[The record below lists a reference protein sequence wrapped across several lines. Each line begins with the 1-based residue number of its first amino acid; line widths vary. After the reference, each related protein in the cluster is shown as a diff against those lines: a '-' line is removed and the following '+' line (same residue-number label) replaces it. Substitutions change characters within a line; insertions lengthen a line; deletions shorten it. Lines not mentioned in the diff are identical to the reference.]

1 MGRLSCWLRCT
12 KFRILSTP
20 QFNVMSEKKGYP
32 TAPQAPAGYVPAPPH
47 PAAAAAYAASAAPQ
61 QLAGSPY
68 AVYQQLYPGQAPP
81 PYDQQIPAIMAAQ
94 QQMYSHVGVGTPM
107 YSQAASPAGYYASA
121 FTPMQAYYHP
131 LAYSYPQPQ
140 LRPAIMIP
148 NGYDGGARRAPVRCT
163 AGRYGRPQHHAHSE
177 EKRLPHWLQ

>member
-1 MGRLSCWLRCT
+1 
-12 KFRILSTP
+12 
-20 QFNVMSEKKGYP
+20 MSEKKGYP
-32 TAPQAPAGYVPAPPH
+32 AAPQAPAGYVPAPPH

-68 AVYQQLYPGQAPP
+68 TVYQQLYPGQAPP
-81 PYDQQIPAIMAAQ
+81 TYDSQIPAIMAAQ
-94 QQMYSHVGVGTPM
+94 QFNSQMYPHVGMSSAM
-107 YSQAASPAGYYASA
+107 YSQAANPAGYYASA

-148 NGYDGGARRAPVRCT
+148 NGYDPGARKKAASSPDLVKEGT
-163 AGRYGRPQHHAHSE
+163 PFGSDLGN
-177 EKRLPHWLQ
+177 EKNQLEMKIAVLMKQSPIKAQFPTNP